1 MKKVSKIFLLSFIVI
16 IFIFSFA
23 NVVFGDSVDI
33 ACSKYDYPWCKDKP
47 TGIAD
52 LVGKFYGYA
61 LAAVG
66 VAALGAI
73 IYGGIL
79 HTVSAGSASQQTEAR
94 AWIWGAV
101 TGVALLLGAYLL
113 LNTINPE
120 LVKLKEPGITKYEV
134 EREKS
139 YIGKLCSGDANCD
152 LGYKCEGF
160 ISGRTPGRCEEA
172 AATGKLEKYQKCD
185 LSNDQCDK
193 GLTCTGIGRK
203 GVNEKYPEYQCR

>member
-1 MKKVSKIFLLSFIVI
+1 MIKKI
-16 IFIFSFA
+16 IFIFVLFIVLGFNFVLA
-23 NVVFGDSVDI
+23 DSADI
-33 ACSKYDYPWCKDKP
+33 ACKNYNYPWCGDKP
-47 TGIAD
+47 KGIAD

-79 HTVSAGSASQQTEAR
+79 HTVSAGNASQQSEAR

-120 LVKLKEPGITKYEV
+120 LVKLKEPGITPVKI
-134 EREKS
+134 EKIKGGATTGNDTGTTYD
-139 YIGKLCSGDANCD
+139 YIVNTIINPMYNSIANCE
-152 LGYKCEGF
+152 KQ
-160 ISGRTPGRCEEA
+160 
-172 AATGKLEKYQKCD
+172 GKSIYGERFSKSQF
-185 LSNDQCDK
+185 SNNI
-193 GLTCTGIGRK
+193 CTITIK
-203 GVNEKYPEYQCR
+203 K

>member
-120 LVKLKEPGITKYEV
+120 LVKLKEPGELIKKV
-134 EREKS
+134 KIEKGAGS
-139 YIGKLCSGDANCD
+139 NMGYGLEGAECFSSKDCASA
-152 LGYKCEGF
+152 LG
-160 ISGRTPGRCEEA
+160 
-172 AATGKLEKYQKCD
+172 LKCD
-185 LSNDQCDK
+185 LKLQLCVKSNPISPK
-193 GLTCTGIGRK
+193 SGAEKEGLK
-203 GVNEKYPEYQCR
+203 VNLGPEELEMLKQIPKQ